1 MFVARP
7 ALFSGLQLGP
17 QWVPDIDEPPLMIP
31 HLCAVLP
38 PCPLYL
44 VEQKGSIG
52 VLTCVSV
59 RPRQEGS
66 GAVGSRG
73 AALIQPAVVAGDS
86 NGGVWVLRRTPS
98 TDA

>member
-1 MFVARP
+1 MQDLHCFRDCSLV
-7 ALFSGLQLGP
+7 LNGSLL
-17 QWVPDIDEPPLMIP
+17 LMSCHLLIP

-38 PCPLYL
+38 PFPLYL
-44 VEQKGSIG
+44 VAQKGSIG